1 MIIQLEEWK
10 NWRISGESLDWQIQE
25 YVKDAKEPSGYRWKG
40 TNFFPSLDAAMSH
53 AYERTLRESKATAVE
68 IREVLAECEK
78 VKARLLKAAKKA
90 VGA

>member
-1 MIIQLEEWK
+1 MIIQLPEWK
-10 NWRISGESLDWQIQE
+10 NWRIEGAENDWRVKSLNKGKDGETWT
-25 YVKDAKEPSGYRWKG
+25 P
-40 TNFFPSLDAAMSH
+40 TNFFPSLDAALSF

-78 VKARLLKAAKKA
+78 VKARLLRVAKKA